1 MSTKTDESPRRHA
14 SLAARTVAEAMHPGL
29 LTCPPEAPLREVAR
43 MMATYRVHAIVVYP
57 DEDHPDV
64 ASVWGVVSDS
74 DLAAAAAVD
83 DIDGRT
89 AGASAR
95 TPTVTVMRGESLQRA
110 AELMRRYDV
119 GHLIVVSSSA
129 GRPIGVLSTF
139 DLARA
144 VALEPGYT
152 A

>member
-1 MSTKTDESPRRHA
+1 MSSRADESTRRHA

-29 LTCPPEAPLREVAR
+29 LTCPPDAPLRHVAR
-43 MMATYRVHAIVVYP
+43 MMATYRVHAIIVYP
-57 DEDHPDV
+57 DEERPDI

-83 DIDGRT
+83 DIDART

-95 TPTVTVMRGESLQRA
+95 TPAVTVVPGESLQRA
-110 AELMRRYDV
+110 AELMRLYDV

-129 GRPIGVLSTF
+129 GRPIGVLSTL
-139 DLARA
+139 DVARA
-144 VALEPGYT
+144 IALEPGYT
-152 A
+152 P